1 MDEHMESGS
10 IPEEP
15 GESDAEGDL
24 ERGSD
29 LGSPSPGALR
39 QRASMPVSA
48 LPPEGQDPEA
58 ALESSLEEQ
67 IEAAVE
73 RRFQKAKDRRL
84 TRLERELEA
93 VKELV
98 ALRKATNQGAGAPE
112 ANAAEKPERPAARAS
127 HVIQPSGGGLP
138 PAPDL
143 RAEYEKRVAALRPG
157 DVAGLMEI
165 KREFR
170 KKGLE
175 VY

>member
-24 ERGSD
+24 ARGSD

-39 QRASMPVSA
+39 QRTSMPVSA

-98 ALRKATNQGAGAPE
+98 ALRKATNQGAGRVKYCPPNLWE
-112 ANAAEKPERPAARAS
+112 NVRA
-127 HVIQPSGGGLP
+127 
-138 PAPDL
+138 
-143 RAEYEKRVAALRPG
+143 RPG
-157 DVAGLMEI
+157 PSTWWS
-165 KREFR
+165 RELADPISCTTFTSGR
-170 KKGLE
+170 STGCKAFATS
-175 VY
+175 